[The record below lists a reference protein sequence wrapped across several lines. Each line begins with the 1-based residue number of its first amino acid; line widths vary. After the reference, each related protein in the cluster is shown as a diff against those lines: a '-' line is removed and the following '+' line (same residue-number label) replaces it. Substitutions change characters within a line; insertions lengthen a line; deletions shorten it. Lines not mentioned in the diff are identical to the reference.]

1 MTETAWSALRQMFVH
16 RYGELCAQLA
26 RRLNSEELAR
36 EALHDTWLHLRQ
48 KQGSEGIHNPAGYL
62 LRTAFNIAIDERRRA
77 ARSARWIEVDAFLD
91 AADDLA
97 RAGADRRSATGYGA
111 VAPGAGGAYAA
122 TTADLAGL
130 ARRGNAAE
138 ANRRRSGPVA
148 THGRHGAEARAE
160 TLRYASSQSWKMI
173 IRYANSDND

>member
-1 MTETAWSALRQMFVH
+1 MTETAWSALRQMLVH

-77 ARSARWIEVDAFLD
+77 ARSARWIEVDGFLD
-91 AADDLA
+91 AADDSPGPARIVEAQQDMELLRQALEELTPRRRLILLA
-97 RAGADRRSATGYGA
+97 SRVEGTPLRQIAEDLGLSRRMVDMELRRALRHCATRLRRAG
-111 VAPGAGGAYAA
+111 
-122 TTADLAGL
+122 
-130 ARRGNAAE
+130 
-138 ANRRRSGPVA
+138 
-148 THGRHGAEARAE
+148 
-160 TLRYASSQSWKMI
+160 K
-173 IRYANSDND
+173 

>member
-91 AADDLA
+91 AADDSPGPARIVEAQQDMELLRQALEELTPRRRLILLA
-97 RAGADRRSATGYGA
+97 SRVEGTPLRQIADDLGLSRRMVDMELRRALRHCAMRLRRAG
-111 VAPGAGGAYAA
+111 
-122 TTADLAGL
+122 
-130 ARRGNAAE
+130 
-138 ANRRRSGPVA
+138 
-148 THGRHGAEARAE
+148 
-160 TLRYASSQSWKMI
+160 K
-173 IRYANSDND
+173 